1 MMRNPLQRR
10 MFMNPQQRR
19 GMARMPQGIL
29 ASGPRIMNAAMQ
41 QQAPVRMQSGGMV
54 PTGDFPGAEDVPSLQ
69 PGDVNF
75 APIGSSRLRPGS
87 VLDRMFNPAPGPGMS
102 MPGEDFSPAPLT
114 STAAPSVTTGIPDSS
129 LDESA
134 VPAPNQGGS
143 TQSTTPVPTGGPANE
158 EQEIIFL
165 GPEDENAQGGDTT
178 PPAANNDPVVPPDND
193 PSYFGDLGGNQQEER
208 GDPYKKIFDML
219 NAQMPEGKSTEKYI
233 DEATDLLKKYG
244 IEAGDRDEMKRMR
257 IMEFFLNM
265 AAGESPDFLTN
276 VADAGKETFKGYAKD
291 IRDLNARDQ
300 ELKLAGIQMGLSE
313 KGKADATRQAIN
325 LKKIEVVGDA
335 TKELLSLADKSKQV
349 DYLMR
354 VGGKSRDDAI
364 ALVYSGNDKKLAFE
378 LEYSGLRA
386 GNVSPFLATQIAGNS
401 IDLTAVAGDTT
412 AALNALQGI
421 LASGPPGEADLAL
434 LGLLTGQGR
443 IQARQAIEDAGYE
456 DEAARL
462 LP

>member
-193 PSYFGDLGGNQQEER
+193 PSYFVDLGGNQQEESS
-208 GDPYKKIFDML
+208 DAYKQLLNML
-219 NAQMPEGKSTEKYI
+219 NAQMPEGKSTETYI
-233 DEATDLLKKYG
+233 DEATNLLKKYG
-244 IEAGDRDEMKRMR
+244 IEAGDRDEMKQMR

-265 AAGESPDFLTN
+265 AAGKSPDFLEN
-276 VADAGKETFKGYAKD
+276 VADAGKETFKSYAKD

-313 KGKADATRQAIN
+313 KSKADATRQAIN